1 MKNLS
6 LNILVILLLPI
17 TVPFILLTN
26 YDNVWGEAIKQI
38 KG

>member
-26 YDNVWGEAIKQI
+26 YDNVWGEAIQQI

>member
-1 MKNLS
+1 MKKIA

-26 YDNVWGEAIKQI
+26 YENVWGKAIKQI